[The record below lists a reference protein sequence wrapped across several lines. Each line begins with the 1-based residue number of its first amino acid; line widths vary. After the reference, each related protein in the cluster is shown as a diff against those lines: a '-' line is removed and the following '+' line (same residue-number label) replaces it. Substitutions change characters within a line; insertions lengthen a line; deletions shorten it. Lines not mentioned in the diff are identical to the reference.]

1 MKYLKSPFISS
12 AILSTIR
19 ICYFYRTLVTLV
31 ERTPTHLL
39 PEIILIGIKSTYKY
53 CGNGLQSAESKTSI
67 IHI

>member
-12 AILSTIR
+12 AILNAIR
-19 ICYFYRTLVTLV
+19 ICYFYGTLVTLV

-39 PEIILIGIKSTYKY
+39 PEIILIGIKSTYEY
-53 CGNGLQSAESKTSI
+53 CAYGLQFAESKIST